1 MIYVNFDKEGIV
13 VMWSGYPVKN
23 YDVILKELP
32 KGVKGNER
40 YYQST
45 KGGVKLREDLKQFKA
60 KEEAKIEKAKKEA
73 KKKAKEEE
81 EKIKAAAEAAAKAE
95 FLIYGTYKADKEKF
109 ERDSINLEKQ
119 KSKILEQET
128 RLQSEFI
135 RLEEEKKKIE
145 KKQNPPKKTNKKK
158 T

>member
-1 MIYVNFDKEGIV
+1 MIYVKFDKEGIV

-32 KGVKGNER
+32 KGLKGNER

-45 KGGVKLREDLKQFKA
+45 KGGVKLREDFKEFKA

-73 KKKAKEEE
+73 KEEE
-81 EKIKAAAEAAAKAE
+81 EKIKAAAEVAAEAE
-95 FLIYGTYKADKEKF
+95 FLIYGTYKSDKEKF
-109 ERDSINLEKQ
+109 ERDSISLENQ
-119 KSKILEQET
+119 KSKILEEEK
-128 RLQSEFI
+128 RLEAELI

-145 KKQNPPKKTNKKK
+145 KKKNPPEKINEKKT
-158 T
+158 

>member
-1 MIYVNFDKEGIV
+1 MIYVKFDKEGIV
-13 VMWSGYPVKN
+13 VMWSEAKRPHHIAIE
-23 YDVILKELP
+23 DIP
-32 KGVKGNER
+32 KGFKGNEHF
-40 YYQST
+40 YSLDIEEWDLV
-45 KGGVKLREDLKQFKA
+45 GIKLRDDLKQFKA

-73 KKKAKEEE
+73 KEEE
-81 EKIKAAAEAAAKAE
+81 EKIKAAAEVAAEAE
-95 FLIYGTYKADKEKF
+95 FLIYGTYKSDKEKF
-109 ERDSINLEKQ
+109 ERDSISLENQ

>member
-1 MIYVNFDKEGIV
+1 MIYVNFDEIGIV

-45 KGGVKLREDLKQFKA
+45 KGGVKLREDFKEFKA
-60 KEEAKIEKAKKEA
+60 KEEAEIEKAKKEA
-73 KKKAKEEE
+73 KEEE
-81 EKIKAAAEAAAKAE
+81 EKIKAAAKAE

-119 KSKILEQET
+119 KSKILEQEK
-128 RLQSEFI
+128 RLEAEFI

>member
-1 MIYVNFDKEGIV
+1 MIYVKFDKEGIV

-73 KKKAKEEE
+73 KEEE
-81 EKIKAAAEAAAKAE
+81 EKIKAAAEVEAKAE

-109 ERDSINLEKQ
+109 ERDSISLENQ

>member
-1 MIYVNFDKEGIV
+1 MIYVKFDEIGIV

-45 KGGVKLREDLKQFKA
+45 KGGVKLREDFKEFKA

-73 KKKAKEEE
+73 KEEE
-81 EKIKAAAEAAAKAE
+81 EKIKAAAEVEAKAE

-109 ERDSINLEKQ
+109 ERDSISLENQ